1 MLFKSVILILR
12 KEGGRKFY
20 SKLEKIVEE
29 VIFGYVL
36 RRFIEIFLKNLC
48 RKDSFCKGNY
58 K

>member
-36 RRFIEIFLKNLC
+36 RFIEIFLKNLC